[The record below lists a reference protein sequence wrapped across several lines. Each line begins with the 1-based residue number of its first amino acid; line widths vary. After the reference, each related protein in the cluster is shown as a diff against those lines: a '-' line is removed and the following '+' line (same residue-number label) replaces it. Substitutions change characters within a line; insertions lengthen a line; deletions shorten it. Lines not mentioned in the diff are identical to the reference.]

1 MLSDVEEI
9 LRLSDENLR
18 LREELK
24 AARDDNRRSIC
35 VYCGKVQQY
44 DDVVSWELLK
54 EHIIQH
60 GDECPTH
67 PIHRA
72 VEADELEAQLE
83 TAREALGAMKPM
95 LRDFCRPYCQ
105 PWREGGHV
113 SGCVDAEAALAKI
126 GGSHE
131 A

>member
-24 AARDDNRRSIC
+24 VVQAEVA
-35 VYCGKVQQY
+35 VLKVFNSTFDGY
-44 DDVVSWELLK
+44 SERYAK
-54 EHIIQH
+54 
-60 GDECPTH
+60 
-67 PIHRA
+67 
-72 VEADELEAQLE
+72 LEAQLE

-95 LRDFCRPYCQ
+95 LRDFCRLYCQ

-126 GGSHE
+126 GGSQ
-131 A
+131 